1 MKRKKIILWVVLLA
15 LVLIQFYRPAR
26 NKSDAAQP
34 YDITTTYNTSAEV
47 KDILKR
53 ACNDCH
59 SNNTIYPWYAEIQPV
74 AWWMDKHV
82 KDGKRHLNFNEFT
95 NKPIGRQ
102 YKKLGESTEM
112 VNEGEM
118 PLSSYTIIH
127 TNAKLTA
134 AEKKLLND
142 WCDGIRATMKEK
154 YPADSFVV
162 KKRVAQK

>member
-1 MKRKKIILWVVLLA
+1 MKRKKIILWILLLI
-15 LVLIQFYRPAR
+15 LVFIQFFRPS
-26 NKSDAAQP
+26 K
-34 YDITTTYNTSAEV
+34 NTSALAQPNDITAMYSTPPEV

-59 SNNTIYPWYAEIQPV
+59 SNNTVYPWYAEIQPV
-74 AWWMDKHV
+74 AWWLNHHV
-82 KDGKRHLNFNEFT
+82 TEGKRELNFNEFGGYR
-95 NKPIGRQ
+95 ISRQ

-127 TNAKLTA
+127 TNAKLSA
-134 AEKKLLND
+134 AEKKIFSD
-142 WCDGIRATMKEK
+142 WCESIRNTLKEK

-162 KKRVAQK
+162 KKRNR